1 MITEST
7 VYWILKLDDLRAM
20 CLLVGLLSG
29 LAVAISFIMWQ
40 CAVSV
45 DDNPKAPRSV
55 CLKAFAVFMLCGIVG
70 LLLPSTKQMA
80 MIKIIPML
88 ANSEV
93 VSNLPKDANDLYK
106 LGIEAIKEQ
115 LTRKD
120 DK

>member
-7 VYWILKLDDLRAM
+7 VYWILKLDDLKGI
-20 CLLVGLLSG
+20 CIFICILSG
-29 LAVAISFIMWQ
+29 LSMVVSFAIWQ

-45 DDNPKAPRSV
+45 DDDPKVSRSI
-55 CLKAFAVFMLCGIVG
+55 CLKMLAVFMLCGIVG
-70 LLLPSTKQMA
+70 SLLPSTKQMA

-93 VSNLPKDANDLYK
+93 VDNLSKDANALYR

-115 LTRKD
+115 LTQKD
-120 DK
+120 NK